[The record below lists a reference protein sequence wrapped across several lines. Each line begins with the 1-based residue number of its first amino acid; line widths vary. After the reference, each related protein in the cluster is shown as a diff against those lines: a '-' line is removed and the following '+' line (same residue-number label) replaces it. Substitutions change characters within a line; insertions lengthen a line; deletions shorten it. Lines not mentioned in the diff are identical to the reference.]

1 MPRVQWSPCPAVFP
15 HILDLFIH
23 DRAFAA
29 SVAAKTMEAI
39 DKQLSNNT
47 GPERKRGNGNSVA
60 QVKRA
65 AIKAKNRARNKVAH
79 R

>member
-1 MPRVQWSPCPAVFP
+1 MKASSIRTWLPA
-15 HILDLFIH
+15 ILAIS
-23 DRAFAA
+23 AS
-29 SVAAKTMEAI
+29 SVAAETLGAI
-39 DKQLSNNT
+39 DGHISYNS

-65 AIKAKNRARNKVAH
+65 AIKAKNRARNRAAH

>member
-1 MPRVQWSPCPAVFP
+1 MHKSLFSASILAIMAMTERPAPAV
-15 HILDLFIH
+15 
-23 DRAFAA
+23 AWE
-29 SVAAKTMEAI
+29 SV
-39 DKQLSNNT
+39 DNPLSNNA

-65 AIKAKNRARNKVAH
+65 AIKSKNRSRNRAAH

>member
-1 MPRVQWSPCPAVFP
+1 MKQSSIGALLPA
-15 HILDLFIH
+15 ILSIG
-23 DRAFAA
+23 AS
-29 SVAAKTMEAI
+29 SVAAQTLEATI
-39 DKQLSNNT
+39 NKQIFNDS

-65 AIKAKNRARNKVAH
+65 AIKAKNRARNRAAH

>member
-1 MPRVQWSPCPAVFP
+1 MKPSSICAWLPA
-15 HILDLFIH
+15 ILAIG
-23 DRAFAA
+23 AS
-29 SVAAKTMEAI
+29 SVAAKTLGAI
-39 DKQLSNNT
+39 DNPLSNND

-65 AIKAKNRARNKVAH
+65 AIKAKNRARNRAAN